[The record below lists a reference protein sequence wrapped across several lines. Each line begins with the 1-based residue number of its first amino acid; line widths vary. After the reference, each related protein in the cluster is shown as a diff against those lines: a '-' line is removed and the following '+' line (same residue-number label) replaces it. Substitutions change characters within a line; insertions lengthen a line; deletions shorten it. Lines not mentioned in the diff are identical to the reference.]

1 MNILGVGHKIVSS
14 KVVQA
19 DQASSAIQTVKEL
32 QHLVKVVVCSFKLIN
47 KPVGHNF
54 VCSKVVQVDQTSSN
68 IPNRKRVATSY

>member
-14 KVVQA
+14 QVVQA

-32 QHLVKVVVCSFKLIN
+32 QQLVKVVVCSFKLIN
-47 KPVGHNF
+47 KAVGHIF
-54 VCSKVVQVDQTSSN
+54 VCSMDQTSSN